1 MIAPGNQADLILM
14 HANPLDDI
22 NNTRL
27 IAGVMSRGLWLDSKT
42 IEDRLDKIEENAS
55 GSGR

>member
-1 MIAPGNQADLILM
+1 M